1 MKKII
6 VCLLLLFIAGPCFA
20 SPWSKAF
27 NAGEEKIKG
36 ISGWSVRVDRLGSW
50 IDSYSVKLKWDKLT
64 PTLGTWDINGEP
76 KNLLSVSPTKVVIQK
91 AWGLDL
97 GRTSMEIDARK
108 RIADITVVAR
118 AAEERYAIAGYIQ
131 HVEGLEIPFAVVW
144 DYHAKKARLFLGDEE
159 WEEKVLQQ

>member
-1 MKKII
+1 
-6 VCLLLLFIAGPCFA
+6 
-20 SPWSKAF
+20 
-27 NAGEEKIKG
+27 
-36 ISGWSVRVDRLGSW
+36 
-50 IDSYSVKLKWDKLT
+50 
-64 PTLGTWDINGEP
+64 
-76 KNLLSVSPTKVVIQK
+76 
-91 AWGLDL
+91 
-97 GRTSMEIDARK
+97 MEIDARK